1 MNQNERWY
9 VLFTKQQCER
19 KVVLALTN
27 KGYQCFCPYQN
38 VNALWKTQGKP
49 VQTPLFSSHVF
60 VRCTPDHFY
69 DIKKTPGVINFMYRR
84 NQLAVVTNEDMV
96 TITHTVN
103 NYRNIKV
110 LKSGFEAS
118 QISTTDYHDS
128 QVHNLQSLGI
138 TLVAADENLVVKEQF
153 ASETPRRS
161 FNRLS
166 YRFRLAWR

>member
-9 VLFTKQQCER
+9 VVFTKQQCER

-27 KGYQCFCPYQN
+27 KGYQCFCPYQK
-38 VNALWKTQGKP
+38 VSSLWKTLEKP

-60 VRCTPDHFY
+60 VRCTPDQFY
-69 DIKKTPGVINFMYRR
+69 DIKKTPGVINFMYRL

-96 TITHTVN
+96 TITHTVS

-110 LKSGFEAS
+110 LKSGFEPS
-118 QISTTDYHDS
+118 LSTTTEDLDS
-128 QVHNLQSLGI
+128 QVFNLQSLGI
-138 TLVAADENLVVKEQF
+138 TLVAANEHMVVKEQF
-153 ASETPRRS
+153 ASETPGRS